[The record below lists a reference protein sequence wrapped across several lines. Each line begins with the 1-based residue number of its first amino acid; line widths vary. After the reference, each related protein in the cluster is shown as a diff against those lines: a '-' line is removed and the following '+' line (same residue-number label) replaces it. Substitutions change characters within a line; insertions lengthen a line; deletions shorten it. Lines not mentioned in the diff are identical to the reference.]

1 MADDRSAAADD
12 RETPGAAAESTGI
25 VGSAGGVG
33 GAGRVGQPPAG
44 SDATAAIPAAD
55 ATARIR
61 GVTDPGQQPTQRVTP
76 WIWGARVPIAPDDVA
91 PVRESAPP
99 EWEQAEWGQ
108 AEWEQAEWEQ
118 PQGEPDATGD
128 RPPLPPAVLALIVVA
143 LLAMLGT
150 GLWLIFHRS
159 AEAPVPVP
167 GLPPV
172 ASAAPTPVDTATAT
186 DTAPPTHEATTEAPR
201 PTGAP
206 TTAPAPTQAPAP
218 PPPPTTQAM
227 VAVPDGLVGLTVKDA
242 KRELAAV
249 GLKALVTGV
258 PKEQAVVLDTHP
270 QSGAMVPRGSVVTLV
285 AGLPTTS
292 PTVKV
297 PASE

>member
-1 MADDRSAAADD
+1 MADDRNAAAED
-12 RETPGAAAESTGI
+12 RETSGAAAESTRI
-25 VGSAGGVG
+25 VGSAGGAGRAG
-33 GAGRVGQPPAG
+33 GAGQSPAG

-55 ATARIR
+55 TTARIR
-61 GVTDPGQQPTQRVTP
+61 GMTDPGQQPTQRVTP

-99 EWEQAEWGQ
+99 EWEQAEW
-108 AEWEQAEWEQ
+108 EE
-118 PQGEPDATGD
+118 PQPDATGD
-128 RPPLPPAVLALIVVA
+128 RPPLHPAVLALIVVA

-186 DTAPPTHEATTEAPR
+186 DTAPPTDEATTEAPT
-201 PTGAP
+201 PTKAP

-227 VAVPDGLVGLTVKDA
+227 VAVPDGLVGLPVKMA
-242 KRELAAV
+242 EQRLMAV
-249 GLKALVTGV
+249 GLTYQVAGLPTGRVTATRPEAG
-258 PKEQAVVLDTHP
+258 T
-270 QSGAMVPRGSVVTLV
+270 MVPRGSQVTLV
-285 AGLPTTS
+285 VLGS
-292 PTVKV
+292 PSPSATVRV